1 MKFYIETY
9 GCTANRSDESVVKGI
24 LFSKGFELANDP
36 RSADVSII
44 LTCTVIGTT
53 EQRMLNRIRHLYKIS
68 KNLIVSGCMAS
79 VQADLVKRVAPEA
92 KILPPNK
99 IDQIVD
105 VIEGKELVDKEV
117 SKTSL
122 PRCFDDI
129 RAPISVSEGCM
140 FSCSYC
146 ITSKARGKLV
156 SYPIEEVVEVVRKA
170 VKNGAKEIQ
179 LTSQDLASYGLD
191 KDLSLYDLVKE
202 VSSIEGNFMI
212 RLGMMNPL
220 NVKRRL
226 DEILSLY
233 SFDRVY
239 RFLHLPVQ
247 SGDNEILKRM
257 NRGYTSEDF
266 KEIVYRFRSEYPDI
280 TLSTDVIVGFPGE
293 NEESFQR
300 TVDLIK
306 EVEPDVVNITRF
318 SPRPFTKAKYM
329 DKKVPT
335 DVAKERSRYLTW
347 ICRELSKK
355 RNEKE
360 IGKIHRAL
368 VVERGKNNT
377 FVARTLNY
385 KPVVLEEEVSLGSF
399 VNVKITSAESTHLIG
414 KLI

>member
-1 MKFYIETY
+1 MVPKKS
-9 GCTANRSDESVVKGI
+9 NS
-24 LFSKGFELANDP
+24 
-36 RSADVSII
+36 
-44 LTCTVIGTT
+44 
-53 EQRMLNRIRHLYKIS
+53 
-68 KNLIVSGCMAS
+68 
-79 VQADLVKRVAPEA
+79 
-92 KILPPNK
+92 
-99 IDQIVD
+99 
-105 VIEGKELVDKEV
+105 
-117 SKTSL
+117 
-122 PRCFDDI
+122 
-129 RAPISVSEGCM
+129 
-140 FSCSYC
+140 
-146 ITSKARGKLV
+146 
-156 SYPIEEVVEVVRKA
+156 
-170 VKNGAKEIQ
+170 
-179 LTSQDLASYGLD
+179 SQDLASYGLD
-191 KDLSLYDLVKE
+191 RDLSLYDLVKE

>member
-1 MKFYIETY
+1 MRFYIETY

-24 LFSKGFELANDP
+24 LLSRGFELVYDP
-36 RSADVSII
+36 RVADVSII

-53 EQRMLNRIRHLYKIS
+53 EQRMLNRIRNLYRVS
-68 KNLIVSGCMAS
+68 KDLIVSGCMAS
-79 VQADLVKRVAPEA
+79 VQADLVKRVAPNV

-105 VIEGKELVDKEV
+105 IIEGKEVVSKEV

-129 RAPISVSEGCM
+129 RAPISISEGCM

-146 ITSKARGKLV
+146 ITSKARGRLV

-170 VKNGAKEIQ
+170 VKNDVKEIQ
-179 LTSQDLASYGLD
+179 LTSQDLASYVLD
-191 KDLSLYDLVKE
+191 KNLSLYDLVRE
-202 VSSIEGNFMI
+202 ISSIEGNFMI

-220 NVKRRL
+220 NVKKRL

-233 SFDRVY
+233 SFDKVY

-266 KEIVYRFRSEYPDI
+266 KKIVYRFRSEYPDI
-280 TLSTDVIVGFPGE
+280 TLSTDIIVGFPGE
-293 NEESFQR
+293 DEKSFQK

-306 EVEPDVVNITRF
+306 EIEPDVVNITRF

-329 DKKVPT
+329 DGKVPT
-335 DVAKERSRYLTW
+335 DVAKERFRYLTK
-347 ICRELSKK
+347 ICGKISRM
-355 RNEKE
+355 RNERE
-360 IGKIHRAL
+360 IGKIQRAL

-385 KPVVLEEEVSLGSF
+385 KPVILEEEVSLGSF
-399 VNVKITSAESTHLIG
+399 VDVKITSAQSTHLVG